1 MSSALS
7 TVQLVTRCL
16 PLRASH
22 APGDRLRYRFHAAG
36 RGHAA
41 PSWAIAPC
49 LAIAGTAP
57 RLRRCLGRQKVS
69 LMAVRKLSGT
79 RLSRKRLADVT
90 NSMPPMSKDGGS
102 EEEFEEY
109 WHWFK
114 EPQCF
119 GSWIERRTHP
129 QVSVL
134 PYWYNIDTQE
144 TIFDAPERHMEAK
157 VLPSLEPLKL
167 EGLIG
172 ELSVKELRA
181 KLQEP
186 EELRRLNLTDTML
199 ARRAVWEYETF
210 IPRVLSWH
218 DYQYNTF
225 WFFIEERDSK
235 SNYGRRDKGGYFGP
249 QSDEAKKLFAHDSF
263 FAEVAALASQRFQ
276 QIHPINLV
284 YLLWTFTR
292 AGVSAQKF
300 FNDAADHFCDGLL
313 PSLDRCGLCTLVWC
327 YSRQRIRH
335 DRLFQ
340 RAAQELERTIRV
352 RSLAPRN
359 FQNTMIAYR
368 WYGKG
373 GDTEAMVQQLALWL
387 PRLLDDHDERRP
399 KLRKDVMFSYT
410 CRDGSEVPADAF
422 RINGLN
428 VIARGFVYLDI
439 STPEVEACLESMTN
453 YVIRSAGR
461 SPVWMRQDGDVC
473 IFATIVA
480 EAVVK
485 GWTKAPKLLERLE
498 AQPSL
503 RQGARPRELDQLEA
517 AIERA
522 KM

>member
-1 MSSALS
+1 MLLSKLPNWNLSS
-7 TVQLVTRCL
+7 
-16 PLRASH
+16 RASH
-22 APGDRLRYRFHAAG
+22 APGDHLRYRFQQG
-36 RGHAA
+36 RRHIA
-41 PSWAIAPC
+41 PRLAVAPC
-49 LAIAGTAP
+49 LASAVAP
-57 RLRRCLGRQKVS
+57 RIRRCLGNGQKVS
-69 LMAVRKLSGT
+69 LTAVRKLSGT
-79 RLSRKRLADVT
+79 RLGRKRLAEAT
-90 NSMPPMSKDGGS
+90 HAMPPMSKDGGS

-109 WHWFK
+109 WQWFK

-144 TIFDAPERHMEAK
+144 TIFDAPEKNEKAK

-181 KLQEP
+181 KLQDP
-186 EELRRLNLTDTML
+186 EELRSLNLTDTML
-199 ARRAVWEYETF
+199 ARRAIWEYETF

-235 SNYGRRDKGGYFGP
+235 SNYGRGERGYFGP

-263 FAEVAALASQRFQ
+263 FDEVAALANQRFQ

-292 AGVSAQKF
+292 AGVQAQKF

-313 PSLDRCGLCTLVWC
+313 PALDRCGLCTLVWC
-327 YSRQRIRH
+327 YSRQKIRH
-335 DRLFQ
+335 NRLFQ
-340 RAAQELERTIRV
+340 RAAQELQRTIRV

-373 GDTEAMVQQLALWL
+373 RDTEAMAQQLALWL

-399 KLRKDVMFSYT
+399 KLRRGAIGHTDDILLLRYYTLSIQCVCEWSIYSQVVMFRVIWKNSQMISRKLFKSKRAMEDPGNLQLCETVRKDVMFSYT
-410 CRDGSEVPADAF
+410 CRDGSAGLFSRKDSVRKLFWTGSISGSEVPADAF
-422 RINGLN
+422 RINGLELGAQL
-428 VIARGFVYLDI
+428 VI
-439 STPEVEACLESMTN
+439 ES
-453 YVIRSAGR
+453 
-461 SPVWMRQDGDVC
+461 
-473 IFATIVA
+473 
-480 EAVVK
+480 
-485 GWTKAPKLLERLE
+485 L
-498 AQPSL
+498 
-503 RQGARPRELDQLEA
+503 
-517 AIERA
+517 
-522 KM
+522 

>member
-1 MSSALS
+1 MQNKSFVCPSPSQIGNISS
-7 TVQLVTRCL
+7 
-16 PLRASH
+16 RASH
-22 APGDRLRYRFHAAG
+22 APGDRLRYRFHAG

-49 LAIAGTAP
+49 LAIAGGTVGTAP
-57 RLRRCLGRQKVS
+57 RLRKVS
-69 LMAVRKLSGT
+69 LMAVRKLST
-79 RLSRKRLADVT
+79 RLRRKHLADVT
-90 NSMPPMSKDGGS
+90 NSMPAMSKDGGS

-119 GSWIERRTHP
+119 GSWVERRTHP

-399 KLRKDVMFSYT
+399 KLRPGALLVGHTASMLLQVEYTVCLRVVMSW
-410 CRDGSEVPADAF
+410 S
-422 RINGLN
+422 
-428 VIARGFVYLDI
+428 I
-439 STPEVEACLESMTN
+439 SSVKLWFLPCNLGKKSL
-453 YVIRSAGR
+453 IISRKLFKSKKGDGR
-461 SPVWMRQDGDVC
+461 SGQLAAVWNGQEGRDVLLHMPRWLGWPVFQKRFSEQ
-473 IFATIVA
+473 IVLSR
-480 EAVVK
+480 K
-485 GWTKAPKLLERLE
+485 HIRI
-498 AQPSL
+498 
-503 RQGARPRELDQLEA
+503 RGASGCVSDQ
-517 AIERA
+517 RFGT
-522 KM
+522 